1 MENND
6 KFVSDLFNKF
16 DKVNVHGS
24 VTVQLLNVVLK
35 GFVLNIDLFCF
46 KYNLSETSTL
56 HFIIITIKK

>member
-16 DKVNVHGS
+16 DKVNVDGS
-24 VTVQLLNVVLK
+24 VTVQFLKVVLK
-35 GFVLNIDLFCF
+35 GFVLIDLFCF

-56 HFIIITIKK
+56 HFIITTIKK